1 MEDYCPILVI
11 ADSRGRYLKR
21 ELDRVFI
28 YLDCALIWRPGLKLI
43 DVADFARSTILR
55 IKPKLIY
62 ILAGICDVTQVVTR
76 SPWTVAMQYPSVQET
91 VSTYM
96 YHLDAC
102 HSEIYSLHRSIG
114 YRQMLVFP
122 TQTGVDLGRYNG
134 RWTPFNCQQPILNA
148 AILAINRHVVAL
160 NLATG
165 VRTPFLATPVHPRAK
180 RRNRFT
186 SNKLE
191 DGCHPSR
198 YLAWIWAKKI
208 RENAYRNI
216 DNYEQYALVNSMY

>member
-1 MEDYCPILVI
+1 MEGYCPILII
-11 ADSRGRYLKR
+11 ADSRGRYLRR
-21 ELDRVFI
+21 ELDRVFV
-28 YLDCALIWRPGLKLI
+28 YLDYTLIWRPGLKLI
-43 DVADFARSTILR
+43 DVADFARATILR
-55 IKPKLIY
+55 TKPKLIY
-62 ILAGICDVTQVVTR
+62 ILAGICDVTHVISR
-76 SPWTVAMQYPSVQET
+76 SPWTVAMRHPSVQET
-91 VSTYM
+91 ISTYM
-96 YHLDAC
+96 YHLDSC
-102 HSEIYSLHRSIG
+102 HSEIYPLHRIIG
-114 YRQMLVFP
+114 YRQMLIFP
-122 TQTGVDLGRYNG
+122 TQTGIDLEKYNG

-148 AILAINRHVVAL
+148 AMLAINRHIVAL

-165 VRTPFLATPVHPRAK
+165 VRTPFLATPVHPRTK
-180 RRNRFT
+180 RRNRFA